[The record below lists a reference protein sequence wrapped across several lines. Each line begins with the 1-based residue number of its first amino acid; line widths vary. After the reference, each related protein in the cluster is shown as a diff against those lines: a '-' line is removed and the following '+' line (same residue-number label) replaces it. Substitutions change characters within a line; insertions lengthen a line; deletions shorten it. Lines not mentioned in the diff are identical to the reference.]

1 MGVLFFRCFRGE
13 KQGISLDM
21 KMRFFAYN
29 RG

>member
-1 MGVLFFRCFRGE
+1 MGVLFWGDFRE
-13 KQGISLDM
+13 EEQGTSLDM

>member
-1 MGVLFFRCFRGE
+1 MGFSFFRDFRGE
-13 KQGISLDM
+13 EQGISLDM